1 MNNNSKQINREIEK
15 LRSKREQLNI
25 ERENAVSA
33 LNTARQG
40 VISGE
45 SEVITLNSL
54 QTSQIALDSLIAEI
68 DLSIET
74 KESELENARAAER
87 DKQSKTDFINLDAQS
102 ESLAK
107 ELLAVKADIETRFDK
122 AQELR
127 RQIAEIKGKANDIF
141 HERFPS
147 AQATLTKHLPELEAE
162 IEQFFE
168 ELRNDG
174 AKLQVIRSKHWFTH
188 LDFFLDDYSAYQP
201 ERGNYDEAFRIAME
215 TIPPVKKNDLN
226 TENGNSALGK
236 LSKKIWGKKG

>member
-54 QTSQIALDSLIAEI
+54 QTSQMALDSLIAEI
-68 DLSIET
+68 DSAIET
-74 KESELENARAAER
+74 KEKELQTATAAER

-107 ELLAVKADIETRFDK
+107 EYFAVKAETERNLDK

-127 RQIAEIKGKANDIF
+127 RQIAEVKRKANTVF

-147 AQATLTKHLPELEAE
+147 AQATLTKHLPEVEAE
-162 IEQFFE
+162 IENFLE
-168 ELRNDG
+168 ECRNDG
-174 AKLQVIRSKHWFTH
+174 AKLKVLRSRRHFTN
-188 LDFFLDDYSAYQP
+188 LDFFLDDHQAYQP
-201 ERGNYDEAFRIAME
+201 EKGNYDYAFQIAME
-215 TIPPVKKNDLN
+215 TLPVKKNDVQS
-226 TENGNSALGK
+226 ENGNSALGL
-236 LSKKIWGKKG
+236 LSKKIFGKKG